1 MRNVFQS
8 LCFTFICDNVGQS
21 LKATRKL
28 IEEQKQELNDEV
40 KINKKNHNQWT
51 ILRSKEKETIHAQPG
66 FDVELLGWIDLHWV
80 DLDWLDK
87 VC

>member
-28 IEEQKQELNDEV
+28 IGEQKQELNDEV
-40 KINKKNHNQWT
+40 KINKKNHNQ
-51 ILRSKEKETIHAQPG
+51 
-66 FDVELLGWIDLHWV
+66 
-80 DLDWLDK
+80 
-87 VC
+87 